1 MINYPLNKLLFFDIE
16 TVGIAANYSEL
27 KSQNPDLAYLF
38 EVYYDWFKKRF
49 NEDSHLSIEDMFYQK
64 AALVTEFSKIVC
76 ASFSFIDHENK
87 KRKQS
92 FSSKDEKELL
102 LGVQSLLNRVEP
114 LGFVLCGHNIKNFDI
129 PVISKRMV
137 VNGLLPPKILPSYD
151 TKPWDIKALDT
162 KDIWQFGQFGSIG
175 SLELMCL
182 SLGVPSSKT
191 SEVTGNKVHKA
202 YWEEDQLEAITK
214 YCEQDVDVL
223 IDVVTKL
230 KELK

>member
-1 MINYPLNKLLFFDIE
+1 MINIPITKILFLDIE
-16 TVGIAANYSEL
+16 TVGGCPDYESCQKFSPEIADQYV
-27 KSQNPDLAYLF
+27 K
-38 EVYYDWFKKRF
+38 YYDWFKKRF
-49 NEDSHLSIEDMFYQK
+49 SEDSHLSIEDMFYQK
-64 AALVTEFSKIVC
+64 SALVTEFSKIVC

-92 FSSKDEKELL
+92 FSSKDEKEIL
-102 LGVQSLLNRVEP
+102 LGVQSLLNKVEP

-129 PVISKRMV
+129 PVISNRMV
-137 VNGLLPPKILPSYD
+137 VNGLLPPKLLPSYD
-151 TKPWDIKALDT
+151 IKPWDIKALDT

-202 YWEEDQLEAITK
+202 FWEEDQLEAITK